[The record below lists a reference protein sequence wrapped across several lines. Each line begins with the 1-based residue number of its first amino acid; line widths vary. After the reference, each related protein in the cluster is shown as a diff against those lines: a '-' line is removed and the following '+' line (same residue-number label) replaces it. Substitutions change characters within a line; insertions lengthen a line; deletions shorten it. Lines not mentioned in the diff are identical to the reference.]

1 MALSSFQSKK
11 NLEQILD
18 IYEKDYSL
26 FFTILP
32 DIQLRKKEK
41 HKLFINLVS
50 SNKTENEIIESLLS
64 FSDKQSFSLV
74 NKSLIRE
81 CFVNISTI
89 KPKVFEF
96 IAEKNND
103 IINDRVFF
111 GEDFFKK
118 EIKNTDKKDYT
129 ITFNKGIYDK
139 FDDYSYIY
147 KISDYYNGS
156 FVSNISEFILN
167 NVSLMKSILLYDNNR
182 SSLDMLFQ
190 AKNQSIHFLLQAFKE
205 LEEENK
211 LNYKS
216 LFDYITNPKNKNI
229 DKTLINYVLEKDSD
243 PSNFKK
249 LINNSIKEL
258 NFSYFEALTD
268 NDSIYYNPN
277 NADYLFDSLRKACFF
292 YMADYYKDRP
302 TGQPPVNSKEF
313 YTQAYHSLL
322 KSYPELIQN
331 PFFRDSKKINNFV
344 ILANRCNFNEIASS
358 IETIYLDNS
367 INSIEKPIINN
378 SKKRL

>member
-1 MALSSFQSKK
+1 MPISSFQSKK
-11 NLEQILD
+11 NLEKILD
-18 IYEKDYSL
+18 IYERDYSL
-26 FFTILP
+26 FLTNLP

-50 SNKTENEIIESLLS
+50 SNKTENEIIESLLF

-81 CFVNISTI
+81 CFVNISAI

-103 IINDRVFF
+103 IINDKVFF
-111 GEDFFKK
+111 GEEFFKK
-118 EIKNTDKKDYT
+118 EIKNTNETNYT
-129 ITFNKGIYDK
+129 ITFNKGIHDK
-139 FDDYSYIY
+139 FEDYSYIY
-147 KISDYYNGS
+147 RISDYYKGS
-156 FVSNISEFILN
+156 FVSNLSEYILDNISLI
-167 NVSLMKSILLYDNNR
+167 KAILLYDNNL

-190 AKNQSIHFLLQAFKE
+190 AKDKSIPLLLQVFKE
-205 LEEENK
+205 LEKENK
-211 LNYKS
+211 IDYKP
-216 LFDYITNPKNKNI
+216 LIDYINQPKNKNI
-229 DKTLINYVLEKDSD
+229 DQTLINYILEKNLD

-292 YMADYYKDRP
+292 YMADYYKDKP

-331 PFFRDSKKINNFV
+331 SFFRDSKKINNFV
-344 ILANRCNFNEIASS
+344 VLANRCNFNEIASS

>member
-32 DIQLRKKEK
+32 NIQLRKKEK

-50 SNKTENEIIESLLS
+50 SNKTENEIIESLLF

-81 CFVNISTI
+81 CFVNISAI

-103 IINDRVFF
+103 IINDKVFF
-111 GEDFFKK
+111 GEEFFKK
-118 EIKNTDKKDYT
+118 EIKNTNETNYT
-129 ITFNKGIYDK
+129 ITFNKGIHDK
-139 FDDYSYIY
+139 FEDYSYIY
-147 KISDYYNGS
+147 RISDYYNGS
-156 FVSNISEFILN
+156 FVSNLSEYILDNISLI
-167 NVSLMKSILLYDNNR
+167 KAILLYDNNR

-190 AKNQSIHFLLQAFKE
+190 AKDKSIPLLLQVFKE
-205 LEEENK
+205 LEKENK
-211 LNYKS
+211 IDYKP
-216 LFDYITNPKNKNI
+216 LIDYINQPKNKNI
-229 DKTLINYVLEKDSD
+229 DQTLINYILEKNLD
-243 PSNFKK
+243 PSNFQK

-292 YMADYYKDRP
+292 YMADYYKDKP

-331 PFFRDSKKINNFV
+331 SFFRDSKKINNFV

>member
-11 NLEQILD
+11 NLEQLLD

-81 CFVNISTI
+81 CFVNISAI

-103 IINDRVFF
+103 IINDKVFF
-111 GEDFFKK
+111 GEEFFKK
-118 EIKNTDKKDYT
+118 EIKNTNETNYT
-129 ITFNKGIYDK
+129 ITFNKGIHDK
-139 FDDYSYIY
+139 FEDYSYIY
-147 KISDYYNGS
+147 RISDYYNGS
-156 FVSNISEFILN
+156 FVSNLSEYILDNISLI
-167 NVSLMKSILLYDNNR
+167 KAILLYDNNR

-190 AKNQSIHFLLQAFKE
+190 AKDKSIPLLLQVFKE
-205 LEEENK
+205 LEKENK
-211 LNYKS
+211 IDYKP
-216 LFDYITNPKNKNI
+216 LIDYINQPKNKNI
-229 DKTLINYVLEKDSD
+229 DQTLINYILEKNLD

-292 YMADYYKDRP
+292 YMADYYKDKP

-331 PFFRDSKKINNFV
+331 SFFRDSKKINNFV

>member
-1 MALSSFQSKK
+1 MAISSFKSKK

-18 IYEKDYSL
+18 IYGRDYSL
-26 FFTILP
+26 FLTNLP
-32 DIQLRKKEK
+32 YIELRKKEK

-50 SNKTENEIIESLLS
+50 SNKTENEIIESLS
-64 FSDKQSFSLV
+64 FFSEKQSFSLV

-81 CFVNISTI
+81 CFVNISAI
-89 KPKVFEF
+89 KPKVFKF
-96 IAEKNND
+96 IAEKNKD
-103 IINDRVFF
+103 IIND
-111 GEDFFKK
+111 
-118 EIKNTDKKDYT
+118 T
-129 ITFNKGIYDK
+129 ITFNKGIHDK
-139 FDDYSYIY
+139 FEDYSYIY
-147 KISDYYNGS
+147 RISDYYKGS
-156 FVSNISEFILN
+156 FVSNLSEYILDNISLI
-167 NVSLMKSILLYDNNR
+167 KAILLYDNNR

-190 AKNQSIHFLLQAFKE
+190 AKNKSIPLLLQAFKE
-205 LEEENK
+205 LEKENK
-211 LNYKS
+211 IDYKP
-216 LFDYITNPKNKNI
+216 LIDYINQPKNKNI
-229 DKTLINYVLEKDSD
+229 NQTLINYILEKNLDL
-243 PSNFKK
+243 SNFKK

-292 YMADYYKDRP
+292 YMADYYKDKP

-313 YTQAYHSLL
+313 YTQAYHTLL
-322 KSYPELIQN
+322 KSYPELIEN

-344 ILANRCNFNEIASS
+344 TLANRCNFNEIASS

-367 INSIEKPIINN
+367 INSIDKPIINN

>member
-1 MALSSFQSKK
+1 MAISSFQSKK
-11 NLEQILD
+11 NLAKILD
-18 IYEKDYSL
+18 IYEKDFSN
-26 FFTILP
+26 FFTTLP

-41 HKLFINLVS
+41 NKLFINLVS
-50 SNKTENEIIESLLS
+50 SNKAENEIIESLLS

-96 IAEKNND
+96 ILEKNND
-103 IINDRVFF
+103 IINDKVFF
-111 GEDFFKK
+111 GEKFFKK
-118 EIKNTDKKDYT
+118 EIKNTNELNYT
-129 ITFNKGIYDK
+129 ITFNKGIHDK
-139 FDDYSYIY
+139 FEDYSYIY
-147 KISDYYNGS
+147 LISDYYNGS
-156 FVSNISEFILN
+156 FVSNLSESILN
-167 NVSLMKSILLYDNNR
+167 NISLMKTILLYDNNR
-182 SSLDMLFQ
+182 YSLDMLFQ
-190 AKNQSIHFLLQAFKE
+190 AKNQSIPLLLQAFKE
-205 LEEENK
+205 LEQENK
-211 LNYKS
+211 IDYRPLI
-216 LFDYITNPKNKNI
+216 DYITNPKNKNI
-229 DKTLINYVLEKDSD
+229 DKTLINYILEKNSD

-249 LINNSIKEL
+249 LINDSIKEL
-258 NFSYFEALTD
+258 NFSYFQALTD
-268 NDSIYYNPN
+268 YDSIYYNPD
-277 NADYLFDSLRKACFF
+277 NANYLFDSLRKACFF

-302 TGQPPVNSKEF
+302 TGQPPVSSKEF

-322 KSYPELIQN
+322 KSYPELIEN

-344 ILANRCNFNEIASS
+344 TLANRCNFNEIASS